1 MTVASIRNVRDLRF
15 PPMSVDT
22 PGSAPSP
29 DRDETPEERL
39 DRNLSELLQELRV
52 LSIGVQVLFAFLLSF
67 PLNSRFDKL
76 HSAQRALY
84 TVSLLSA
91 AVAIVALVG
100 PVAYHRLVF
109 RRHMKVKLV
118 DAANRMALL
127 GLAAIGTAVVTAV
140 WLTMSIVYPGITG
153 PVVGAVLAA
162 VVVLVWVVVPLSGRR
177 RIG

>member
-1 MTVASIRNVRDLRF
+1 
-15 PPMSVDT
+15 MSVHGS
-22 PGSAPSP
+22 GSAPSP
-29 DRDETPEERL
+29 DRGETDEERA

-67 PLNSRFDKL
+67 PLSSRFEKL
-76 HSAQRALY
+76 HSGQKTLY

-91 AVAIVALVG
+91 AVAIVALIG

-109 RRHMKVKLV
+109 RRHLKFKLV

-140 WLTMSIVYPGITG
+140 WLTMSIVYPGGAAAVIG
-153 PVVGAVLAA
+153 SILAVLVIA
-162 VVVLVWVVVPLSGRR
+162 VWVVIPLLRR
-177 RIG
+177 RRVE